1 MIKLQFEKDY
11 KNCFAELGLKSFEDI
26 FSYAN
31 GSRIGKNS
39 KRDVTAFTLETTNGK
54 SDFFMKRF
62 MRPHFKDMFFTAC
75 KSGHPCSQGQYEWQC
90 ARFLLDSGIKTYRPV
105 CFGTE
110 SRFGIESR
118 SFFVTEKLT
127 GQCLREFI
135 TERWQ
140 AMSTEQRELTVKNI
154 GKFVRKLHHAG
165 ANMPDLYV
173 WHLYLESEDVTTC
186 DFAIIDLHRMS
197 KCRTVKTDQVVRNL
211 AALDFS
217 MIEKYFTDEMRYSLV
232 ESYLDGS
239 SKKEVQSLYKKIK
252 QRSNVLRSR
261 RHAPVY

>member
-1 MIKLQFEKDY
+1 M
-11 KNCFAELGLKSFEDI
+11 
-26 FSYAN
+26 
-31 GSRIGKNS
+31 
-39 KRDVTAFTLETTNGK
+39 
-54 SDFFMKRF
+54 
-62 MRPHFKDMFFTAC
+62 
-75 KSGHPCSQGQYEWQC
+75 
-90 ARFLLDSGIKTYRPV
+90 TYRPV

-110 SRFGIESR
+110 NRFGIELR

-135 TERWQ
+135 TEKWEG
-140 AMSTEQRELTVKNI
+140 MSDEQKKLTVINI
-154 GKFVRKLHHAG
+154 GKFVRKIHQAG
-165 ANMPDLYV
+165 VNMPDLYV

-197 KCRTVKTDQVVRNL
+197 KCREIKTGQIIRNL

-217 MIEKYFTDEMRYSLV
+217 MIEKYFNDEMRYSLV
-232 ESYLDGS
+232 ESYLNGA
-239 SKKEVQSLYKKIK
+239 SKKETQSLYKKIK

>member
-11 KNCFAELGLKSFEDI
+11 KTCFAKHKLESFENI
-26 FSYAN
+26 FSYAK
-31 GSRIGKNS
+31 GSLVGKNS
-39 KRDVTAFTLETTNGK
+39 KRDVTAFALENTDGK
-54 SDFFMKRF
+54 REFFMKRF

-75 KSGHPCSQGQYEWQC
+75 KSGHLCSQGQYEWES
-90 ARFLLDSGIKTYRPV
+90 ANFLLKNGIMTYRPV
-105 CFGTE
+105 CYGTQ

-135 TERWQ
+135 TEKWEK
-140 AMSTEQRELTVKNI
+140 MSAEEKYLTVKNI

-165 ANMPDLYV
+165 VNMPDLYV

-197 KCRTVKTDQVVRNL
+197 KNRSIKSNQIVRNL
-211 AALDFS
+211 AALNFS
-217 MIEKYFTDEMRYSLV
+217 MIEKYFNDEMRYSLV
-232 ESYLDGS
+232 ESYLNGA
-239 SKKEVQSLYKKIK
+239 SKKEIQRLYKKIN
-252 QRSNVLRSR
+252 RRTNILRLR

>member
-11 KNCFAELGLKSFEDI
+11 KTYFARLGLKSFKDI
-26 FSYAN
+26 FLYAK
-31 GSRIGKNS
+31 GSLIGKNS
-39 KRDVTAFTLETTNGK
+39 KRDVTAFTLENADGQRE
-54 SDFFMKRF
+54 FFMKRF
-62 MRPHFKDMFFTAC
+62 MRPHLKDMFFTVC
-75 KSGHPCSQGQYEWQC
+75 KSGHPCSQGQYEWES
-90 ARFLLDSGIKTYRPV
+90 ANFLLNNGIKTYRPV

-110 SRFGIESR
+110 NRFGIEMR

-135 TERWQ
+135 TKNWQ
-140 AMSTEQRELTVKNI
+140 GMSSEEKDRAVKNI
-154 GKFVRKLHHAG
+154 GKFVRKIHQAG
-165 ANMPDLYV
+165 VNMPDLYV
-173 WHLYLESEDVTTC
+173 WHLYLEDENVTTC

-197 KCRTVKTDQVVRNL
+197 QCRSIKTSQIVRNL

-232 ESYLDGS
+232 ESYLNGS
-239 SKKEVQSLYKKIK
+239 SKTEIQRLCKKIK